1 MTAKRKA
8 HFGLA
13 LVALLS
19 GILGVFHGDDLFL
32 RAESPAPVVVEL
44 YTSQGCS
51 SCPPADKFLRKLA
64 GRDDGIARGR
74 HVDYWDYLGWR
85 DKFASPAYSARQ
97 KAYAKHAGRRSVYTP
112 QMIIQGAQDVV
123 GNHPMDVTDLI
134 EKHRARP
141 RQVAIDVSWGSDN
154 GSEDYAGGDQVV
166 IRARALAQ
174 VQGHYLVQLVR
185 YEREVP
191 VDILRGENAGRRV
204 AYANIV
210 TDWQVIGKWDGRAPL
225 NAQVLVTGQAPAV
238 ILIQRAGPGM
248 IEAAAHVPA
257 RP

>member
-1 MTAKRKA
+1 MTRL
-8 HFGLA
+8 LA
-13 LVALLS
+13 TFALLLTVAPGLLS
-19 GILGVFHGDDLFL
+19 AQIK
-32 RAESPAPVVVEL
+32 SPVVVEL

-51 SCPPADKFLRKLA
+51 SCPPADELMHELA
-64 GRDDGIARGR
+64 ARDDVLPLSL
-74 HVDYWDYLGWR
+74 HVDYWDYIGWK
-85 DKFASPAYSARQ
+85 DSFADPAHSERQ
-97 KAYAKHAGRRSVYTP
+97 KGYAHAGGRTMVYTP

-141 RQVAIDVSWGSDN
+141 RQVAIEVSWGSDSA
-154 GSEDYAGGDQVV
+154 SEDYTGVQDDQVV

-174 VQGHYLVQLVR
+174 VQGPYLVQLVR

-225 NAQVLVTGQAPAV
+225 NAQVPVKGKAPAV